1 MTTPTP
7 SSENMPKVVR
17 AKYILGKLE
26 PMENLDLSEGEEV
39 TISVKRESQLP
50 KERANRKD
58 GFERAAGGWVG
69 LVDTDELLRIV
80 KESRKVISPP
90 VEL

>member
-1 MTTPTP
+1 MTIPTP
-7 SSENMPKVVR
+7 SSENMTREVK
-17 AKYILGKLE
+17 AKYLHGKLE
-26 PMENLDLSEGEEV
+26 PMEDLDLSEGEEV
-39 TISVKRESQLP
+39 TISVKRPAKSPEEIGKP
-50 KERANRKD
+50 VD

-80 KESRKVISPP
+80 QKSRQVISPP